1 MHNKPD
7 LENNPAPSPK
17 MAANV
22 SDMMLQILAIA
33 VSAALIKMHTEEASL
48 KFRLANHPPA
58 SVWTRLIIGH
68 SLTGFGLTFGTSRL
82 YLSLRQRLANKSFGH
97 WLWIIISLYLLFY
110 ISASVLWSSIHLLRN
125 PPSIAISNL
134 NKALGRVIILT
145 SQQACFDQFA
155 WLIASIWISF
165 RLLYLSNRDTG
176 QILDSPGISQKSDHS
191 IAIYS
196 GFVVTSTIFQ
206 RFIESAGF

>member
-7 LENNPAPSPK
+7 LENNPAPSPR

-68 SLTGFGLTFGTSRL
+68 SLTGFGLTFGISRL
-82 YLSLRQRLANKSFGH
+82 YLSLRQRLSNKSFGH

-176 QILDSPGISQKSDHS
+176 QILDSQGFSQKSDHS

-196 GFVVTSTIFQ
+196 GFVVTYTIFQ